1 MYCPGQ
7 EAEDEG
13 SSEGEG
19 SEVDVD
25 EEEDIIFETDPETG
39 EVINLD
45 GVFVSKHTEEAQD
58 EEEDVQEEL
67 SLLSEAPFKPVLET
81 PASAASPNQ
90 PPVEVS
96 RSAQKCPAR
105 SCHLLCVRAGSW

>member
-1 MYCPGQ
+1 MFMCPVQ

-13 SSEGEG
+13 SSEGDVEG

-25 EEEDIIFETDPETG
+25 EEEDIMFETDPETG

-45 GVFVSKHTEEAQD
+45 GVFVSKHAEEAED
-58 EEEDVQEEL
+58 EKEDVQEEL
-67 SLLSEAPFKPVLET
+67 SLLSEAPGKPVLEM
-81 PASAASPNQ
+81 PASGASPKP

-96 RSAQKCPAR
+96 RS
-105 SCHLLCVRAGSW
+105 S